1 MKFPSIRI
9 DGNILSS
16 DILDKIE
23 QGEILYQLPK
33 DFGFDPKTK
42 VKDEIARA
50 WADAQSQWKIYKN
63 RIESLKETE
72 TGTSETRRIWIIPLL
87 TFLGYELE
95 STKSEIVN
103 GKTYPISHR
112 AQNLNGFPV
121 HIMGNRD
128 SLDKRRK
135 ESGPRMSPHSLVQ
148 EYINLTENLYAI
160 VSNGLTLRLIR
171 DSSRLVKLS
180 FIEFDLSLMMEDE
193 LYSDFAVM
201 YRLIHRSRM
210 PASPEKGAES
220 IIEQYH
226 LDTLES
232 GSRIREGLS
241 KAVKESL
248 QILGKGFLNDPANEQ
263 LRKLIESGEL
273 KDTKFH
279 RSLLRVI
286 YRILFLFV
294 IEERGLVFS
303 KDVSAKSKDIYY
315 KYYSLSSLR
324 KLCEKNYYTNLK
336 FNNYWIQAKNTFKLF
351 EDEQYGKPLEIKPL
365 AGDLFEYNAID
376 ILNECDLDNEIFM
389 QCFRKLSIF
398 RNEDTKSTIRINYAA
413 LNVEEFGS
421 IYEGLLEFK
430 PSITK
435 LIGKWEYNLVK
446 GSERSSSGSHYTPDE
461 LVKPLI
467 KHSLDYIIEDKLKET
482 DKEKALLSIKV
493 CDVACGSGHILLN
506 AARRIAF
513 ELAIIRENA
522 EQPSPGPLRAAMRDV
537 IKSCIYGVDKN
548 ELAVELCK
556 IALWLES
563 HNPGEPLSFLDHS
576 IKCGDSIVG
585 LAHKEEL
592 ERGIATEAFKELPG
606 DNKAI
611 AAELRK
617 QNNTEVK
624 NRHQVSLQFKEN
636 IEGNIKDFSDKI
648 GKISELPEHTPQ
660 DVKTKG
666 EKYNEFKRNTDLW
679 RLKVLADI
687 QVAQFF
693 LPKTNKRSFITD
705 EKYFEYLNSGIMPQ
719 GEAVGAAMGSS
730 AENNFFHWFLEFP
743 EVFEKGGFDC
753 ILGNPPYLGGSKI
766 STVIGNQYSS
776 FLLYWNE
783 DSKGMAD
790 LASHFFK
797 KIFQIINANSFFS
810 LIATSSISQGA
821 TRESSL
827 GYLENFGNFNFA
839 LKSIKWPGVANI
851 NVSIVSFYKGNW
863 KKFYIL
869 NNKRVSFINS
879 FLEEGIDIGNPFTI
893 VSNKENVYTGTKVYG
908 EGFVLNEIE
917 MDRLVKID
925 KINHDVISPYLTGD
939 DIANSFHLEPSRFVI
954 NFMDWPF
961 DKDEDINEAKRK
973 KNKPKGPPYV
983 SNYKDCLEILEMKV
997 KPEREKLKSD
1007 ETAKSKWWQFQR
1019 IRKELYEKISSNKQV
1034 LVLSQTAKYIAP
1046 TFVENIWIFSVKV
1059 IVFTFDTFKYFSII
1073 QSHFHNEWVWKYST
1087 TMGSSTV
1094 QYSTSLCY
1102 ENFPLPQNSS
1112 VGINHLLDQIGEE
1125 YHEFRKGLM
1134 LNLQLGLTKTY
1145 NLFHTERLT
1154 IDNPQLKKANLQ
1166 IPIEDA
1172 LSDIYKLRKLHKQMD
1187 EAVLQAY
1194 GWTDIELKHDFYE
1207 VDYLPEN
1214 DRIRYT
1220 IHPDSRKEI
1229 LKRLLEL
1236 NHKIHNEEVKAGLW
1250 DKKGKITKKTKVAKT
1265 KLIKPKERITPEQLR
1280 KFVLLYLAQ
1289 KLDKI
1294 NRVEAVKYSC
1304 ILQICK
1310 NVAMN
1315 YHWAIQKHGPYD
1327 PEFEKT
1333 VNNLQSEGF
1342 LELGEAETQVPDQ
1355 PIKPTFQSMNEV
1367 HDLEVKFSLSIEKQ
1381 SIDVVIKDFKGFG
1394 ARDMELRSTLIFLH
1408 KTNQTWKF
1416 DDVVTELTRIKPHFR
1431 VKQQI
1436 EDVLIELMQKGYVD
1450 TNLN

>member
-23 QGEILYQLPK
+23 QGDILYQLPK

-72 TGTSETRRIWIIPLL
+72 TGTSETRRLWIVPLL

-95 STKSEIVN
+95 SSKAEIVN
-103 GKTYPISHR
+103 GKTYAISHK

-128 SLDKRRK
+128 SLDKRRTD
-135 ESGPRMSPHSLVQ
+135 SGPRMSPHSLVQ

-180 FIEFDLSLMMEDE
+180 FIEFDLSLMMDNE

-210 PASPEKGAES
+210 PATPEKGAES

-226 LDTLES
+226 QDALES

-273 KDTKFH
+273 KDTNFH

-294 IEERGLVFS
+294 IEERGLVFPD
-303 KDVSAKSKDIYY
+303 KVSTKCREIYY

-351 EDEQYGKPLEIKPL
+351 EDERYGKPLEIKPL

-376 ILNECDLDNEIFM
+376 ILNECDLDNEVFM

-482 DKEKALLSIKV
+482 EKEKALLSIKV

-513 ELAIIRENA
+513 ELAKIRDNA
-522 EQPSPGPLRAAMRDV
+522 EQPSPLPLRIAMRDV
-537 IKSCIYGVDKN
+537 IKNCIYGVDKN

-563 HNPGEPLSFLDHS
+563 HNPGEPLSFLDHR

-617 QNNTEVK
+617 QNSVEVK
-624 NRHQVSLQFKEN
+624 NRHQVSLQFKET
-636 IEGNIKDFSDKI
+636 IEGNIKELSGKI
-648 GKISELPEHTPQ
+648 SEISELPEHTPQ
-660 DVKTKG
+660 EVKAKG
-666 EKYNEFKRNTDLW
+666 DKYSEFKRNTDLW

-693 LPKTNKRSFITD
+693 LPKTNKKSFITD

-719 GEAVGAAMGSS
+719 GEAVGAAMGIS
-730 AENNFFHWFLEFP
+730 AENKFFHWFLEFP
-743 EVFEKGGFDC
+743 EIYEKGGFDS
-753 ILGNPPYLGGSKI
+753 ILGNPPYLGGQKI
-766 STVIGNQYSS
+766 SNNFGSVYLNYLKEITKIVGSCDLVTY
-776 FLLYWNE
+776 FLRKVFN
-783 DSKGMAD
+783 
-790 LASHFFK
+790 
-797 KIFQIINANSFFS
+797 
-810 LIATSSISQGA
+810 LIKNNGFAAILTTNSISQGVS
-821 TRESSL
+821 REGGLDFILSNGGSI
-827 GYLENFGNFNFA
+827 NFA
-839 LKSIKWPGVANI
+839 IKSTRWPGAASLE
-851 NVSIVSFYKGNW
+851 VSLISIHKGSW
-863 KKFYIL
+863 TGKYIL
-869 NNKRVSFINS
+869 NNNVVGSISS
-879 FLEEGIDIGNPFTI
+879 FLDNNQETSKAYELY
-893 VSNKENVYTGTKVYG
+893 SNKEIGFMGTTLLGMGFTIDHSTYTRLLNISVKYKDILFPFLSAENLCDNV
-908 EGFVLNEIE
+908 EQN
-917 MDRLVKID
+917 
-925 KINHDVISPYLTGD
+925 
-939 DIANSFHLEPSRFVI
+939 PSRYVI
-954 NFMDWPF
+954 NFF
-961 DKDEDINEAKRK
+961 DFPLERVSNTIWDSLDDTLKQEYFKCGKVSPNYIEPVANDYPEALYIVKEKVLPERIKQKDELAK
-973 KNKPKGPPYV
+973 
-983 SNYKDCLEILEMKV
+983 
-997 KPEREKLKSD
+997 
-1007 ETAKSKWWQFQR
+1007 TFWWQFTR
-1019 IRKELYEKISSNKQV
+1019 PRLNLYEQIKNLKKVLIVPQTSKVVPFAFVPQGYIYAVGNIIFANEKYSLFSFLQSS
-1034 LVLSQTAKYIAP
+1034 I
-1046 TFVENIWIFSVKV
+1046 
-1059 IVFTFDTFKYFSII
+1059 
-1073 QSHFHNEWVWKYST
+1073 HNEWIRKYAST
-1087 TMGSSTV
+1087 LESRMRYTPSDVFETFPFPSVLST
-1094 QYSTSLCY
+1094 
-1102 ENFPLPQNSS
+1102 E
-1112 VGINHLLDQIGEE
+1112 IEELLEQIGEE
-1125 YHEFRKGLM
+1125 YHEFRKELM

-1145 NLFHTERLT
+1145 NLFHSKGLT

-1172 LSDIYKLRKLHKQMD
+1172 LSDIYKLRRLHKQMD
-1187 EAVLQAY
+1187 EAVLYAY

-1214 DRIRYT
+1214 DRVRYT
-1220 IHPDSRKEI
+1220 IHPDARKEI

-1236 NHKIHNEEVKAGLW
+1236 NHKIHEEEVKAGLW
-1250 DKKGKITKKTKVAKT
+1250 DKKGKKIDKKK
-1265 KLIKPKERITPEQLR
+1265 
-1280 KFVLLYLAQ
+1280 
-1289 KLDKI
+1289 
-1294 NRVEAVKYSC
+1294 
-1304 ILQICK
+1304 
-1310 NVAMN
+1310 
-1315 YHWAIQKHGPYD
+1315 
-1327 PEFEKT
+1327 
-1333 VNNLQSEGF
+1333 
-1342 LELGEAETQVPDQ
+1342 
-1355 PIKPTFQSMNEV
+1355 
-1367 HDLEVKFSLSIEKQ
+1367 EVKTNDKQESL
-1381 SIDVVIKDFKGFG
+1381 F
-1394 ARDMELRSTLIFLH
+1394 
-1408 KTNQTWKF
+1408 
-1416 DDVVTELTRIKPHFR
+1416 
-1431 VKQQI
+1431 
-1436 EDVLIELMQKGYVD
+1436 
-1450 TNLN
+1450 